1 MPKSKTGVL
10 PKQDLRSLLVPG
22 YIEDVTEK
30 YLNPASIDLPLSDEA
45 YRIEAIFLPQGNEDV
60 RDLLPS
66 LGATKHNLENPLE
79 VGVPYLIR
87 VAGRWK
93 LPSMVYGYANPK
105 SSTGRIGFFC
115 RTVADRV
122 SMYDALPNP
131 GWSGEIWMLAR
142 PDFMPVLVTPG
153 LPLSQLRLFDGKSF
167 LDGLYSELAVTK
179 SGLLFTED
187 GRKLSLPETRRHDDS
202 FILTIHVGEMMGWE
216 CWGTRK
222 VLDMSKKHFYEPE
235 DFFTRIHVS
244 NGKYTLRKNCFYV
257 LTTKERIMVPPDL
270 SAELRAIEPRFGEFR
285 SHAAG
290 YIDPGW
296 GYGMNGEACGRPI
309 TLEVTTQEDML
320 IRDGQTIARI
330 RYEHMKDIPETAYD
344 QAESHYTAQRT
355 AQLSKHFKLAA

>member
-22 YIEDVTEK
+22 YIEGVTEK

-45 YRIEAIFLPQGNEDV
+45 YRIEAIFLPKGNETV
-60 RDLLPS
+60 HDLLPS

-87 VAGRWK
+87 IAGKWK
-93 LPSMVYGYANPK
+93 LPTMVYGYANPK

-122 SMYDALPNP
+122 SMYDALPSP
-131 GWSGEIWMLAR
+131 GWNGEIWMLAR
-142 PDFMPVLVTPG
+142 PDFMPVLAMPG

-167 LDGLYSELAVTK
+167 LDSLYSELAVTK

-202 FILTIHVGEMMGWE
+202 FVLTIHVGEMMGWE

-222 VLDMSKKHFYEPE
+222 VID
-235 DFFTRIHVS
+235 
-244 NGKYTLRKNCFYV
+244 
-257 LTTKERIMVPPDL
+257 
-270 SAELRAIEPRFGEFR
+270 
-285 SHAAG
+285 AATG
-290 YIDPGW
+290 
-296 GYGMNGEACGRPI
+296 GRP
-309 TLEVTTQEDML
+309 
-320 IRDGQTIARI
+320 GA
-330 RYEHMKDIPETAYD
+330 
-344 QAESHYTAQRT
+344 
-355 AQLSKHFKLAA
+355 